1 MSPVT
6 HFLAGWVLANAA
18 GLDRRD
24 RAIVTAAGVA
34 PDVDGLGFIA
44 EYLTREGGHPL
55 WWYADYHHVLAHNL
69 GFGLLTLVVSA
80 VLATRRWK
88 AALLAFVSFH
98 LHLLGDLAG
107 SQGPDGSQWPI
118 PYLLPFSNAWQLT
131 WRGQWELDAWPN
143 YLITAALLALTFF
156 LAWKR
161 GYSPLEMFSGSADRA
176 FVEALWRRF
185 PHPAS

>member
-6 HFLAGWVLANAA
+6 HFLIGWVVANAG

-24 RAIVTAAGVA
+24 RAVVTVAGVT

-44 EYLTREGGHPL
+44 EYLTRESVHPL
-55 WWYADYHHVLAHNL
+55 WWYADYHRVIGHNL
-69 GFGLLTLVVSA
+69 GFGLLTAA
-80 VLATRRWK
+80 VGALLATRRWK
-88 AALLAFVSFH
+88 AAALAFVSFH

-107 SQGPDGSQWPI
+107 SRGPDGYQWPI
-118 PYLLPFSNAWQLT
+118 PYLLPFSNAWQLS

-143 YLITAALLALTFF
+143 YLVTAAALAATFF

-161 GYSPLEMFSGSADRA
+161 GFSPLEMVSEPADRL
-176 FVEALWRRF
+176 FVQTLRRRF
-185 PHPAS
+185 PPPAG